1 MEGRCG
7 KQKNGIQKLRVTGLK
22 NLSLPLVDRC
32 KQKCSYKRQKSD
44 LTVEEV
50 QRRITLYETQ
60 KADSKV
66 SFLCLVRVTGLEPAR
81 SCPTRT

>member
-1 MEGRCG
+1 MG
-7 KQKNGIQKLRVTGLK
+7 KQKNGIQKLWVTGLK

-60 KADSKV
+60 KADPKV
-66 SFLCLVRVTGLEPAR
+66 SFLCLVRVTGLEPKFAAL
-81 SCPTRT
+81 